1 MNKTLID
8 TVKNKNLTMVA
19 VTKNH
24 TKEEVDQLAA
34 LGCDLFGE
42 NRVQEFLTKY
52 DPKYHWH
59 LIGHLQTNKVKYV
72 VGKVDVIESVD
83 SCKLA
88 KEIEKQAKKAD
99 IVQDVYVEI
108 KISETDTAKSGI
120 PMDQAMELLE
130 QIEALPH
137 VRCTGLMTIA
147 TNTRDEH
154 LLRREFSEMQAFY
167 QKARS
172 QYPTLCACS
181 MGMSQ
186 DWHLAAQYGSTHVR
200 IGRAL
205 FE

>member
-8 TVKNKNLTMVA
+8 TVKNKNLTLVA

-88 KEIEKQAKKAD
+88 KEIENRPKKP
-99 IVQDVYVEI
+99 I
-108 KISETDTAKSGI
+108 
-120 PMDQAMELLE
+120 
-130 QIEALPH
+130 
-137 VRCTGLMTIA
+137 
-147 TNTRDEH
+147 
-154 LLRREFSEMQAFY
+154 
-167 QKARS
+167 
-172 QYPTLCACS
+172 
-181 MGMSQ
+181 
-186 DWHLAAQYGSTHVR
+186 
-200 IGRAL
+200 
-205 FE
+205 